1 MNNRELFSAKSED
14 YSKFRP
20 SYPEA
25 AVEWLKSRTGGESVL
40 DVGAGTGIFTQLL
53 TCFFKKVS
61 AIEPN
66 NDMRKK
72 FTEFLPEIYC
82 AGTTGEAT
90 GLPDDSF
97 DLITVAQAFHW
108 LDAEQFKLE
117 AMRLL
122 HPDGKIAIIW
132 NSTLPCDFNIER
144 NDVCRK
150 YCPRFRSGHAG
161 KHSPAEGDAFLRY
174 NYFREVEVISFAN
187 PFAMDILTFEGNM
200 RSRSYALTPEDADY
214 EFFMT
219 ELRDVFERHA
229 INGIVNEMQE
239 TQIYFG
245 CF

>member
-1 MNNRELFSAKSED
+1 MFFGFWDNVWQGYQAQED
-14 YSKFRP
+14 DNGHHP
-20 SYPEA
+20 
-25 AVEWLKSRTGGESVL
+25 VRTENVRQRL
-40 DVGAGTGIFTQLL
+40 
-53 TCFFKKVS
+53 
-61 AIEPN
+61 
-66 NDMRKK
+66 
-72 FTEFLPEIYC
+72 
-82 AGTTGEAT
+82 
-90 GLPDDSF
+90 SF
-97 DLITVAQAFHW
+97 H
-108 LDAEQFKLE
+108 
-117 AMRLL
+117 
-122 HPDGKIAIIW
+122 
-132 NSTLPCDFNIER
+132 
-144 NDVCRK
+144 VCRK

-161 KHSPAEGDAFLRY
+161 KRSPAEGDAFLRY